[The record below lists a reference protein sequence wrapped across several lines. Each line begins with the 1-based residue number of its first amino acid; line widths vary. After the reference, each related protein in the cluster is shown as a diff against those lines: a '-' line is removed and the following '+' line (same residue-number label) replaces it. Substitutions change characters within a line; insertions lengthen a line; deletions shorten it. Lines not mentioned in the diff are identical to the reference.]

1 MKCWPE
7 KERPRERL
15 LAHGAQ
21 ALSDAELLGLL
32 IGSGCGK
39 ENAVET
45 ARRILSEVGGLDALS
60 QKGLGGLKNTKGIGE
75 AKASRLTAAFELGVR
90 AVEERAKAKS
100 RICFSCSQ
108 DIFNAYRARFGVL
121 RQEVFL
127 AVGLNNRNEV
137 IREITV
143 AMGTLSECRVEPRE
157 VFRPLI
163 AEAAARAVLLHNH
176 PSGDPSP
183 SAADI
188 AMTGRLSA
196 VGELVGIPILDH
208 IVISRFGYASLADL
222 NLLRAV

>member
-1 MKCWPE
+1 M
-7 KERPRERL
+7 
-15 LAHGAQ
+15 
-21 ALSDAELLGLL
+21 SDSELLGLL

-45 ARRILSEVGGLDALS
+45 ARRVLAEAGGLDALS
-60 QKGLGGLKNTKGIGE
+60 QKGLGAMRAIRGLGQ
-75 AKASRLTAAFELGVR
+75 AKAARLTAAFELGMR
-90 AVEERAKAKS
+90 AVEERARAKT
-100 RICFSCSQ
+100 RISFSCSA
-108 DIFNAYRARFGVL
+108 DIFAAYRARLGVL
-121 RQEVFL
+121 RQEIFM

-176 PSGDPSP
+176 PSGDASP

-188 AMTGRLSA
+188 AMTRRLFE
-196 VGELVGIPILDH
+196 VGEMVGIPILDH
-208 IVISRFGYASLADL
+208 IVVSRYGYTSLADL
-222 NLLRAV
+222 NLLRAG

>member
-15 LAHGAQ
+15 STHGVR
-21 ALSDAELLGLL
+21 ALSDSELLGLL
-32 IGSGCGK
+32 LGSGCGK

-45 ARRILSEVGGLDALS
+45 ARRMLSEAGGLDTLS
-60 QKGLGGLKNTKGIGE
+60 QKGLVALKSIRGIGE

-90 AVEERAKAKS
+90 AMEERAKNPKQVS
-100 RICFSCSQ
+100 FLCST
-108 DIFNAYRARFGVL
+108 DIFDAYRARLGVL
-121 RQEVFL
+121 RQEIFL

-137 IREITV
+137 IKEMTV

-163 AEAAARAVLLHNH
+163 AEAAARAVLIHNH
-176 PSGDPSP
+176 PSGDPTP

-188 AMTGRLSA
+188 AMTARLSA
-196 VGELVGIPILDH
+196 VGDLVGIPILDH
-208 IVISRFGYASLADL
+208 IIVTRLAYSSLADL
-222 NLLRAV
+222 NLLRSV